1 MTMTV
6 KEQVQKAVRLKDAYD
21 RWTAAAKSPDAW
33 RHLDTVEIG
42 WKGCPIRTAAEIERI
57 YKICSACPQFIAGRK
72 PHSGNCKLCGCR
84 LNISEQKSF
93 NKIKWATESCPDVPP
108 RWMTQIVLPTNSQAM
123 TPIVQEKQ
131 TMKTQTI
138 PELPVKLSPRQE
150 RAAVRA
156 ARVAARQARMAKR
169 AAEEAKKPQ
178 LISLPGNDD
187 PLMITDQNGN
197 SVGHVLRNRW
207 APCAGFLVG
216 GGPSLKSLDLS
227 PLKERGI
234 VSLAINNVAAMAPV
248 RAFCCGDPPEK
259 FHHGI
264 WFDPAMRKFVPERRL
279 STRVRAKLP
288 SGEFAF
294 TSLRVKDCPEV
305 WGYKRDS
312 VWDAANFLK
321 REAATWGRGDKQAK
335 EEAKPH
341 ILFSFFI
348 GLRLIHYLG
357 CRRVY
362 LIGVDFGMD
371 QEHGYAFEQAR
382 TEGAIRGNNNSYRIA
397 AGMCLELR
405 PHFEAASFE
414 VFNCNRH
421 SKLTAWPYV
430 PFEEAVE
437 DCRGLVPKEPLDC
450 SFWYEKPGD
459 KDEETRTEAEK

>member
-1 MTMTV
+1 MTV
-6 KEQVQKAVRLKDAYD
+6 KQQVQKVLRLKEAYD
-21 RWTAAAKSPDAW
+21 RWVAASKVPKAW
-33 RHLDTVEIG
+33 RHLETIEPG
-42 WKGCPIRTAAEIERI
+42 WKGCPIRTAREIERI
-57 YKICSACPQFIAGRK
+57 YKICEACPQFIAGSK
-72 PHSGNCKLCGCR
+72 PYAGNCKLCGCK
-84 LNISEQKSF
+84 LNISEQKTF
-93 NKIKWATESCPDVPP
+93 NKIKWATESCPDTPP
-108 RWMTQIVLPTNSQAM
+108 RWTTQIVLPTNGQA
-123 TPIVQEKQ
+123 TTAIAKEKQ
-131 TMKTQTI
+131 VMTNTT
-138 PELPVKLSPRQE
+138 PELPIKLSPRQE
-150 RAAVRA
+150 RMKKRA
-156 ARVAARQARMAKR
+156 AKIAARQVRMAKR

-187 PLMITDQNGN
+187 PLEITDQDGKPI
-197 SVGHVLRNRW
+197 GHVLRNRW

-227 PLKERGI
+227 PLRERGI
-234 VSLAINNVAAMAPV
+234 VSLAINNVAAAAPV

-279 STRVRAKLP
+279 GTRVRAKLP

-294 TSLRVKDCPEV
+294 TALRVKDCPEV

-312 VWDAANFLK
+312 VWDAANFL
-321 REAATWGRGDKQAK
+321 RRDAATWGRGDKQAK
-335 EEAKPH
+335 EEGKPH

-348 GLRLIHYLG
+348 GLRLMHYLG

-371 QEHGYAFEQAR
+371 EQHGYAFDQAR

-397 AGMCLELR
+397 SGMCLELK
-405 PHFEAASFE
+405 PHFAAAGFE
-414 VFNCNRH
+414 IFNCNRQ

-430 PFEEAVE
+430 PFDEAVE

-450 SFWYEKPGD
+450 RFWYEKPGD